1 MCSTALPRFLIL
13 SPRCRARAERHGSE
27 RQPTLVVMPEL
38 PEVEALAA
46 FLRERA
52 IGHVVARAD
61 AASFVVLKTFDPP
74 LIALTGREITKVERH
89 GKFLDLTASGPDGDL
104 HLVFHL
110 ARAGWLRWREDI
122 PDKPVKPGK
131 SPLAF
136 RLVLDDGAGFDLTE
150 AGTQKR
156 LAVYLVRDV
165 ADVPGVATL
174 GPEPL
179 ADDFDVDALA
189 AILKGRR
196 TQIKGVLRDQ
206 HIIAGIGNAYSDEVL
221 HAAKMS
227 PFKLA
232 SSFTPDEVA
241 ALHTA
246 IVTTLR
252 EAVDRSAGLAAA
264 DLKGEK
270 KTGLRV
276 HGKTGQPC
284 PVCGDTI
291 REVSFADS
299 SLQYCPTCQTGGKP
313 LADRRLSRLLK
324 LQFSHPAIGRHASP
338 LCRKSR
344 RHTARMRRTIQFE
357 MSAPAARPRW
367 FTGPSLQTTPTRS
380 PSGFGGLLQRRWP
393 APGGVGRLGAGPALR
408 VSPVTPQNPGH
419 PRRYFAG

>member
-1 MCSTALPRFLIL
+1 
-13 SPRCRARAERHGSE
+13 
-27 RQPTLVVMPEL
+27 MPEL

-46 FLRERA
+46 FLRTHA
-52 IGHVVARAD
+52 SGHVVARAE
-61 AASFVVLKTFDPP
+61 AASFAVLKTFDPP
-74 LIALTGREITKVERH
+74 LTALAGLTVGEVGRH
-89 GKFLDLTASGPDGDL
+89 GKFLDISCGDL
-104 HLVFHL
+104 HLVIHL
-110 ARAGWLRWREDI
+110 ARAGWLRWRDDI

-136 RLVLDDGAGFDLTE
+136 RFVLDEGSGFDLTE

-156 LAVYLVRDV
+156 LAVYLVRDPEQ
-165 ADVPGVATL
+165 VPGVATL
-174 GPEPL
+174 GPEPM
-179 ADDFDVDALA
+179 ADSFTVESLS

-232 SSFTPDEVA
+232 SSFTPEEVA
-241 ALHTA
+241 TLHEA

-252 EAVDRSAGLAAA
+252 DAVDRSAGLAAA
-264 DLKGEK
+264 DLKSEK

-276 HGKTGQPC
+276 HAKTGQPC
-284 PVCGDTI
+284 PVCGDAI

-324 LQFSHPAIGRHASP
+324 
-338 LCRKSR
+338 
-344 RHTARMRRTIQFE
+344 
-357 MSAPAARPRW
+357 
-367 FTGPSLQTTPTRS
+367 
-380 PSGFGGLLQRRWP
+380 
-393 APGGVGRLGAGPALR
+393 
-408 VSPVTPQNPGH
+408 
-419 PRRYFAG
+419 